1 MEGRRRQGGKRGRRK
16 SKEFMD
22 AALDAYVRHLA
33 LDKWR
38 EVSDLQATVGM
49 QMTQAVGEAG
59 TFPERGAY
67 RHIWERYWQHE
78 VVTPPGAA
86 TASLFGGIEAAV
98 QQALQEEIE
107 ARQRCGDVTVED
119 TRSYQTFVVRALDHL
134 FAEEA
139 GSIEE
144 L

>member
-1 MEGRRRQGGKRGRRK
+1 MEGRRRQRGKGGRRK

-38 EVSDLQATVGM
+38 EVTDLQATVGM
-49 QMTQAVGEAG
+49 QMEQAVDEAG
-59 TFPERGAY
+59 TFLERGAY
-67 RHIWERYWQHE
+67 RDIWERCWQRQ
-78 VVTPPGAA
+78 VLSQPMDA
-86 TASLFGGIEAAV
+86 TTSLFGAIEAAV
-98 QQALQEEIE
+98 RQVLQEEIE
-107 ARQRCGDVTVED
+107 ARRGCGDMTVED
-119 TRSYQTFVVRALDHL
+119 TRAYQTFVDWALDQL

-139 GSIEE
+139 GSLEE